1 MLPDFLRTNTFEG
14 VVALIG
20 ILSGVLFILDVYGSP
35 ALNRLLPDVLVRA
48 WGLTVIMGACATYLG
63 LIKSYSET
71 QLSEFVFWQR
81 ILAWGLTLI
90 AYSAYVYI
98 MALCLLGNIA
108 ITAITFSAIVG
119 LTANLKEVMIHDRV
133 ADIRLELG
141 LNARR

>member
-14 VVALIG
+14 VVAFIG
-20 ILSGVLFILDVYGSP
+20 MLSGVLFILDIYGSP
-35 ALNRLLPDVLVRA
+35 ALDRLLPDILVRA
-48 WGLTVIMGACATYLG
+48 WGLTVIFGACGAYLG
-63 LIKSYSET
+63 LIKSYTET

-98 MALCLLGNIA
+98 IALCLLGNIA
-108 ITAITFSAIVG
+108 ITAITFAAIVG
-119 LTANLKEVMIHDRV
+119 VTSNLKEVMIHDRV